1 MLQIS
6 SLFRLLYLEI
16 NVFGSTIMF
25 VLILKLILNSRI
37 KGQMYFRR
45 LLTWHIVLFLSDASS
60 LLMMNRNREYT
71 DSLAVFFKSIYFIAI
86 VVITCEAF
94 LYFESCRDSAVIRN
108 PGKIGLAFIP
118 VFLFIVLIILNL
130 FLKVLFY
137 IDADGIYR
145 RGRAFVLIYAI
156 CFAYNI
162 VSMIR
167 SYLDAFRRDNF
178 AVRGIYIFYGT
189 YPLIPLAAAFVQ
201 FFVPEIPVLCPVL
214 SVSAVIIYV
223 NSMEYLIYLDS
234 LTGLKNRRMIIHNIT
249 SMMKN
254 LQPGQELSFTM
265 IDLNNFKSINDRFGH
280 DTGDIALT
288 IIGDAITTCMKG
300 ARNRS
305 ILYRYGGDEFA
316 IILCSNDSSEIER
329 DLIAIREKTKM
340 LAEERKMP
348 CPITF
353 SAGTSVWNGSDGPKT
368 FIAVAD
374 RKMYQIKFSARRG
387 R

>member
-45 LLTWHIVLFLSDASS
+45 LATWHIVLFLSDASS

-86 VVITCEAF
+86 FVITCEAF

-130 FLKVLFY
+130 FLKVL
-137 IDADGIYR
+137 
-145 RGRAFVLIYAI
+145 IYAI
-156 CFAYNI
+156 CFAYDI

-178 AVRGIYIFYGT
+178 TVRGIYIFYGT

-223 NSMEYLIYLDS
+223 NSMEYLIYLDP
-234 LTGLKNRRMIIHNIT
+234 LTGLKNRKMIIHNIT

-254 LQPGQELSFTM
+254 LRPGQELSFTM